1 VASLWSQSLAVGI
14 AAVDDQHRELFRRVD
29 SLLEA
34 TVDGNSA
41 EATRMLGFLAEY
53 VEFHFA
59 AEEALMRDHRYPGLE
74 AHLAE
79 HMYLRNQV
87 MLVEE
92 EYRRSGPVP
101 ALVSRMQHL
110 LADWLRTHVGI
121 SDSAMARFM
130 RRARGL

>member
-1 VASLWSQSLAVGI
+1 VGLIWTQALSVGI
-14 AAVDDQHRELFRRVD
+14 AAVDEQHRELFRRVD
-29 SLLEA
+29 ALLQA
-34 TVDGNSA
+34 TTDGNPV

-59 AEEALMRDHRYPGLE
+59 AEEALMRDHGYPGIE

-79 HMYLRNQV
+79 HVHLRNQV
-87 MLVEE
+87 ALVAE

-101 ALVSRMQHL
+101 ALVSRMHHL
-110 LADWLRTHVGI
+110 LADWLRAHVGLT
-121 SDSAMARFM
+121 DSAMARFM